1 MVNTSSG
8 DATVSAADTWAEVAT
23 PLSGTTLVGGPQAT
37 VIGTPAPFG
46 GAMTF
51 TGNWLHDT
59 FNNPLA
65 YGGHEGNF
73 QAYVNT
79 LTLAPGAVKSLL
91 HYVVL
96 GQRVTATTSA
106 AERLKVEAT
115 ASTLAATPELADLSD
130 AEVLQRRQLLR
141 RCACTGGGAIP
152 RIAAPAPVEA
162 GDDVAATTW
171 SRRRS
176 ARCAPTWSRA

>member
-1 MVNTSSG
+1 M
-8 DATVSAADTWAEVAT
+8 
-23 PLSGTTLVGGPQAT
+23 
-37 VIGTPAPFG
+37 IGTPAPFG

-79 LTLAPGAVKSLL
+79 LTLAPGATKSLL

-96 GQRVTATTSA
+96 GQRVTTAT
-106 AERLKVEAT
+106 
-115 ASTLAATPELADLSD
+115 
-130 AEVLQRRQLLR
+130 
-141 RCACTGGGAIP
+141 
-152 RIAAPAPVEA
+152 
-162 GDDVAATTW
+162 
-171 SRRRS
+171 SRRR
-176 ARCAPTWSRA
+176 AAEGGDDGVDAGGRRPT

>member
-8 DATVSAADTWAEVAT
+8 DATVSTADTWAEVAT
-23 PLSGTTLVGGPQAT
+23 PLTGTTLVGGPQAT

-59 FNNPLA
+59 FDNPLA

-115 ASTLAATPELADLSD
+115 ASTLAATPDL
-130 AEVLQRRQLLR
+130 
-141 RCACTGGGAIP
+141 TG
-152 RIAAPAPVEA
+152 
-162 GDDVAATTW
+162 
-171 SRRRS
+171 
-176 ARCAPTWSRA
+176 